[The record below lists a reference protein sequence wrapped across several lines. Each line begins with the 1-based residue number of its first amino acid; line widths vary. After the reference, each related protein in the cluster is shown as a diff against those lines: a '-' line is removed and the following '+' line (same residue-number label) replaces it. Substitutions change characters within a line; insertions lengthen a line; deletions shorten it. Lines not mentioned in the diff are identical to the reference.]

1 MGRLAQTLGLAGE
14 AVLYL
19 QATKKAIAAL
29 GLDPDSLSPPSE
41 STAPLGNWITNVVP
55 IGKRQAYLFVNCRTL
70 LSFPI
75 LIGKQKPVLQDMP
88 QFLHHG
94 LLQLAQWLKF
104 SKYNMELVTTGLDKI
119 AFCVNEDKS
128 LLAVVRSLAA
138 DYAHR
143 IQLSHELQGKSLE
156 SIIPAINSTPRA
168 KLGYKTSA
176 EITLEVLRASV
187 A

>member
-1 MGRLAQTLGLAGE
+1 M
-14 AVLYL
+14 LYL

-29 GLDPDSLSPPSE
+29 GLDPDSLGPPSE
-41 STAPLGNWITNVVP
+41 STAPLGNWITNLVP

-75 LIGKQKPVLQDMP
+75 LIGKHKPVLQDMP
-88 QFLHHG
+88 QFLNHG
-94 LLQLAQWLKF
+94 LLQLTQLLKF
-104 SKYNMELVTTGLDKI
+104 SKYNTELVTEGLDRI

-138 DYAHR
+138 DYEHR
-143 IQLSHELQGKSLE
+143 TQLSQDLQGKILE
-156 SIIPAINSTPRA
+156 LITPAINLTPRA
-168 KLGYKTSA
+168 TLGYKTSA